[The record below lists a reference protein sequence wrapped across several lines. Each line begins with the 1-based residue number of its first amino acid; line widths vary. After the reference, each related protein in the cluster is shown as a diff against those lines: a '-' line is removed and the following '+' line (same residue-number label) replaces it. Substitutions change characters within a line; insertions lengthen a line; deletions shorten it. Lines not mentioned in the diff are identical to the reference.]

1 MHYFIASFTHKNTNI
16 ETREK
21 LSFADE
27 TLLRRFYERLLA
39 IDEVNEALV
48 ISTCNRVEVILSAK
62 SVDALDEKVLDAV
75 SAVTDVT
82 LAELDGKGETY
93 VDAAAIHHIFS
104 VVSSLDSLVLGET
117 QIVGQVKDAFSFSY
131 ENGYSGQK
139 IARVMHNAFRC
150 SATVRNATD
159 ISKNPISVASVA
171 VAKAKEIFG
180 GNLGGYSAVV
190 VGAGEMG
197 ELACKH
203 LANAGANL
211 IIVNRNLEKAHELA
225 KTIDQVTVTIEP
237 ISELSK
243 LVNHYRLLFSA
254 TGASEPIIT
263 RDMIEPTSFE
273 RHWFD
278 IAIPRDI
285 EDGAYEDIH
294 IYAVDDLRTIMHQNL
309 KQREA
314 NARKAYEIVGQ
325 FTEDFFK
332 WLQTLSVDPMIKEI
346 RDMARNCSN
355 KELQRAIKKG
365 YVPKEYEKQIEK
377 ILHQAFNSFL
387 HKPTSVL
394 KNIAEQ
400 PQADTV
406 VQSIQL
412 FFGLNTTQ
420 RKALDT
426 YKCDYQIQKDLNRK
440 KEST

>member
-1 MHYFIASFTHKNTNI
+1 MRYMIASFTHKNTNI

-21 LSFADE
+21 LSFSDKE
-27 TLLRRFYERLLA
+27 LLKAFYERVLA
-39 IDEVNEALV
+39 LEPVHEALV
-48 ISTCNRVEVILSAK
+48 VSTCNRVEVIISTREIDG
-62 SVDALDEKVLDAV
+62 VDEMLLEAIA
-75 SAVTDVT
+75 AVTGVT
-82 LAELDGKGETY
+82 LEELEGKGAIYTD
-93 VDAAAIHHIFS
+93 VNAIHHIFS

-117 QIVGQVKDAFSFSY
+117 QIVGQVKEAFSFSY

-203 LANAGANL
+203 LANAGAN
-211 IIVNRNLEKAHELA
+211 IILVNRNLEKAHELA
-225 KTIDQVTVTIEP
+225 KLIENVTVTIEP
-237 ISELSK
+237 FSELPK
-243 LVNHYRLLFSA
+243 LLNHYRLLFSA
-254 TGASEPIIT
+254 TGASEPII
-263 RDMIEPTSFE
+263 RAEMIEETTFE

-285 EDGAYEDIH
+285 EDGDYPNIH

-314 NARKAYEIVGQ
+314 NAQKAYAIVGK

-332 WLQTLSVDPMIKEI
+332 WLQTLSVDPMIREI
-346 RDMARNCSN
+346 REMAKSCSN

-365 YVPKEYEKQIEK
+365 YVPREYEKQIEK
-377 ILHQAFNSFL
+377 IIHQAFNSFL
-387 HKPTSVL
+387 HRPTTIL
-394 KNIAEQ
+394 KNIADQ

-412 FFGLNTTQ
+412 FFGLNAEQ

-426 YKCDYQIQKDLNRK
+426 YKCDYQIEKDLFK
-440 KEST
+440 KENA

>member
-1 MHYFIASFTHKNTNI
+1 MRYLIASFTHKNTNI
-16 ETREK
+16 EVREK
-21 LSFADE
+21 LSFRDE
-27 TLLRRFYERLLA
+27 ALRKRLYERLLA
-39 IDEVNEALV
+39 LPPVHEALV
-48 ISTCNRVEVILSAK
+48 ISTCNRVEVLVSTK
-62 SVDALDEKVLDAV
+62 STDGVKEQLLETIVTL
-75 SAVTDVT
+75 TDVSME
-82 LAELDGKGETY
+82 ELRGKGEIY
-93 VDAAAIHHIFS
+93 VDAEAIHHIFS

-131 ENGYSGQK
+131 EHGFSGQK

-150 SATVRNATD
+150 SAMVRNATD

-211 IIVNRNLEKAHELA
+211 IIVNRNMERALELA
-225 KTIDQVTVTIEP
+225 KTFDQVTVTVEP
-237 ISELSK
+237 FSELPK

-254 TGASEPIIT
+254 TGASQPII
-263 RDMIEPTSFE
+263 RHDMVEETSFE

-285 EDGAYEDIH
+285 EDGAYENIN
-294 IYAVDDLRTIMHQNL
+294 IYAVDDLRSIMQQNL
-309 KQREA
+309 RQREA
-314 NARKAYEIVGQ
+314 NAQKAYAIVGK

-332 WLQTLSVDPMIKEI
+332 WLQTLSVDPMIREI
-346 RDMARNCSN
+346 REMARACSS
-355 KELQRAIKKG
+355 KELNRAIKKG
-365 YVPKEYEKQIEK
+365 YVPAEYEKQIEK

-387 HKPTSVL
+387 HQPTKTL
-394 KNIAEQ
+394 KTIAEQ

-412 FFGLNTTQ
+412 FFGLNAGQ

-426 YKCDYQIQKDLNRK
+426 YRCDYQIQTDLNPT
-440 KEST
+440 KESK

>member
-1 MHYFIASFTHKNTNI
+1 MRYLIASFTHKNTNI

-21 LSFADE
+21 LSFANLD
-27 TLLRRFYERLLA
+27 LRKELYDALIA
-39 IDEVNEALV
+39 IDEVHEALV
-48 ISTCNRVEVILSAK
+48 VSTCNRVEIIVSAK
-62 SVDALDEKVLDAV
+62 EIKGLKEKILKSLSKITGV
-75 SAVTDVT
+75 SQE
-82 LAELDGKGETY
+82 ELEGKGEIYT
-93 VDAAAIHHIFS
+93 DAQAIYHIFS

-150 SATVRNATD
+150 SATVRTATD

-180 GNLGGYSAVV
+180 GNLGGYTAVV

-197 ELACKH
+197 ELAAKH
-203 LANAGANL
+203 LANAGAN
-211 IIVNRNLEKAHELA
+211 IIFVNRDLEKAHEIA
-225 KTIDQVTVTIEP
+225 KKLDQVTVTIEP
-237 ISELSK
+237 FSELQK

-254 TGASEPIIT
+254 TGASHPVIT
-263 RDMIEPTSFE
+263 ADMVENVSFE

-285 EDGAYEDIH
+285 EECECENLTV
-294 IYAVDDLRTIMHQNL
+294 YAVDDLRTIMQQNL
-309 KQREA
+309 QQREH
-314 NARKAYEIVGQ
+314 NAQKAYEIVGK

-346 RDMARNCSN
+346 RDMAKSCSH

-377 ILHQAFNSFL
+377 IIHQAFNSFL
-387 HKPTSVL
+387 HKPTNML

-412 FFGLNTTQ
+412 FFGLNVSQ

-426 YKCDYQIQKDLNRK
+426 YKCDYQIQKDLHK
-440 KEST
+440 KDS

>member
-1 MHYFIASFTHKNTNI
+1 MRYFIASFTHKNTNI

-27 TLLRRFYERLLA
+27 TLRKDFYERLLA
-39 IDEVNEALV
+39 VNEVNEALV
-48 ISTCNRVEVILSAK
+48 ISTCNRVEVILSVR
-62 SVDALDEKVLDAV
+62 SVDDLDAKVLEAI
-75 SAVTDVT
+75 SAVTDVS
-82 LAELDGKGETY
+82 LEELEGKGETY
-93 VDAAAIHHIFS
+93 IDAAAIHHIFS

-237 ISELSK
+237 FSELSK

-254 TGASEPIIT
+254 TGASEPVIT
-263 RDMIEPTSFE
+263 HDMIEPTSFE
-273 RHWFD
+273 RYWFD

-285 EDGAYEDIH
+285 EDGDYENIS
-294 IYAVDDLRTIMHQNL
+294 IFAVDDLRTIMHQNL

-314 NARKAYEIVGQ
+314 NAQKAYEIVGQ
-325 FTEDFFK
+325 FTEEFFK

-346 RDMARNCSN
+346 RSMARSCST

-387 HKPTSVL
+387 HQPTTIL

-426 YKCDYQIQKDLNRK
+426 YKCDYQIQKDLN
-440 KEST
+440 KEKEPS

>member
-1 MHYFIASFTHKNTNI
+1 MRYLIASFTHKNTNI
-16 ETREK
+16 QTREK

-27 TLLRRFYERLLA
+27 ELKIKLYDALIAQEMVH
-39 IDEVNEALV
+39 EVLV
-48 ISTCNRVEVILSAK
+48 VSTCNRVEIMTSAK
-62 SVDALDEKVLDAV
+62 KIDGLENIIKEILCKL
-75 SAVTDVT
+75 TDVT
-82 LAELDGKGETY
+82 CDELDNKGEIY
-93 VDAAAIHHIFS
+93 KDAQAIHHVFS

-131 ENGYSGQK
+131 EHGYSGQK

-190 VGAGEMG
+190 IGAGEMG
-197 ELACKH
+197 ELAAKH
-203 LANAGANL
+203 LANAGAN
-211 IIVNRNLEKAHELA
+211 IILVNRNLEKAHQLA
-225 KTIDQVTVTIEP
+225 KKIDQVTVTVEP
-237 ISELSK
+237 FSELSK

-254 TGASEPIIT
+254 TGANEPIIT
-263 RDMIEPTSFE
+263 NDMIEETSFE

-285 EDGAYEDIH
+285 QECNCDKLT
-294 IYAVDDLRTIMHQNL
+294 IYAVDDLRTIMHKNL
-309 KQREA
+309 DHRAK
-314 NARKAYEIVGQ
+314 NAQKAYEIVGR

-332 WLQTLSVDPMIKEI
+332 WLQTLSVEPMIKEI
-346 RDMARNCSN
+346 RQNARECSS
-355 KELQRAIKKG
+355 KELQRAIAKG
-365 YVPKEYEKQIEK
+365 YIPKEYEKQIEK

-387 HKPTSVL
+387 HQPTIVL

-412 FFGLNTTQ
+412 FFGLNSQQ

-426 YKCDYQIQKDLNRK
+426 YKCDYQIQKDLYT
-440 KEST
+440 KEHK

>member
-1 MHYFIASFTHKNTNI
+1 MRYMIASFTHKNTNI
-16 ETREK
+16 EVREK
-21 LSFADE
+21 LSLSDE
-27 TLLRRFYERLLA
+27 ALRKSFYDRLLA

-48 ISTCNRVEVILSAK
+48 LSTCNRVEIMVSVRAVDGIAERIL
-62 SVDALDEKVLDAV
+62 DALSL
-75 SAVTDVT
+75 VTGV
-82 LAELDGKGETY
+82 APEALDGKGEIY
-93 VDAAAIHHIFS
+93 VDAHAIHHIFS

-180 GNLGGYSAVV
+180 GNLGGYTAVV

-211 IIVNRNLEKAHELA
+211 LIVNRDMEKALALA
-225 KTIDQVTVTIEP
+225 KRIDQVTVTVEP
-237 ISELSK
+237 FSELPR

-254 TGASEPIIT
+254 TGASHPIIT
-263 RDMIEPTSFE
+263 RDMVEETTFE

-285 EDGAYEDIH
+285 EESDFADIT
-294 IYAVDDLRTIMHQNL
+294 IYAVDDLRTIMQQNL

-325 FTEDFFK
+325 FTDDFFK
-332 WLQTLSVDPMIKEI
+332 WLQTLSVDPMIREI
-346 RDMARNCSN
+346 REMARACSR
-355 KELQRAIKKG
+355 KELSRAIKKG
-365 YVPKEYEKQIEK
+365 YIPAEYEKQIEK
-377 ILHQAFNSFL
+377 IVHQAFNSFL
-387 HKPTSVL
+387 HHPTTIL

-412 FFGLNTTQ
+412 FFGLNADQ
-420 RKALDT
+420 RKALNT
-426 YKCDYQIQKDLNRK
+426 YKCDYQIEKDLAK
-440 KEST
+440 KEHK

>member
-1 MHYFIASFTHKNTNI
+1 MRYIIASFTHKNTNI
-16 ETREK
+16 QTREK

-27 TLLRRFYERLLA
+27 AKRIKLYEAL
-39 IDEVNEALV
+39 ISQKMVHEVLV
-48 ISTCNRVEVILSAK
+48 ISTCNRVEILLSAQDLVDLTQQIQYILSQIT
-62 SVDALDEKVLDAV
+62 EV
-75 SAVTDVT
+75 SF
-82 LAELDGKGETY
+82 EEISGKGEIYT
-93 VDAAAIHHIFS
+93 DANAIHHIFS

-131 ENGYSGQK
+131 EHGYSGQK

-180 GNLGGYSAVV
+180 GNLGGYTAVV
-190 VGAGEMG
+190 IGAGEMG
-197 ELACKH
+197 ELAVKH
-203 LANAGANL
+203 LANAGAN
-211 IIVNRNLEKAHELA
+211 IILVNRNLEKAHELA
-225 KTIDQVTVTIEP
+225 KKIDSVTVTVEP
-237 ISELSK
+237 FSEVSK
-243 LVNHYRLLFSA
+243 LVNHYRLLFTA
-254 TGASEPIIT
+254 TGANEPIIT
-263 RDMIEPTSFE
+263 KDMVEETTFE

-285 EDGAYEDIH
+285 EQCQCDKLTV
-294 IYAVDDLRTIMHQNL
+294 YAVDDLRTIMNQNMR
-309 KQREA
+309 QRED
-314 NARKAYEIVGQ
+314 NAQKAYAIVGQ

-346 RDMARNCSN
+346 RQNARECSS
-355 KELQRAIKKG
+355 KEIQRAITKG
-365 YVPKEYEKQIEK
+365 YIPKEYEKQLEK
-377 ILHQAFNSFL
+377 ILHQSFNSFL
-387 HKPTSVL
+387 HQPTTVL

-412 FFGLNTTQ
+412 FFGLNTQQ

-426 YKCDYQIQKDLNRK
+426 YKCDYQIQKDLYT
-440 KEST
+440 KEQQ

>member
-1 MHYFIASFTHKNTNI
+1 MRYLIASFTHKNTNI

-27 TLLRRFYERLLA
+27 ALRIKLY
-39 IDEVNEALV
+39 DALIAHEMLHEILV
-48 ISTCNRVEVILSAK
+48 VSTCNRVEIITSAK
-62 SVDALDEKVLDAV
+62 SLDGVEESIKEILCKL
-75 SAVTDVT
+75 TDVSCE
-82 LAELDGKGETY
+82 ELIDKGEVYT
-93 VDAAAIHHIFS
+93 DAKAIYHIFS
-104 VVSSLDSLVLGET
+104 VVSSLDSLILGET

-131 ENGYSGQK
+131 EHGYSGQK

-190 VGAGEMG
+190 VGVGEMG
-197 ELACKH
+197 ELAAKY
-203 LANAGANL
+203 LANAGAN
-211 IIVNRNLEKAHELA
+211 IILVNRNLEKAHELA
-225 KTIDQVTVTIEP
+225 KKIDQVTVTVEP
-237 ISELSK
+237 FSELSK

-263 RDMIEPTSFE
+263 KNMVEETNFQ

-285 EDGAYEDIH
+285 EQCNCDKLTV
-294 IYAVDDLRTIMHQNL
+294 YAVDDLRTIMQQNL
-309 KQREA
+309 DHRVK
-314 NARKAYEIVGQ
+314 NAQKAYEIVGK

-346 RDMARNCSN
+346 RQNARECSS
-355 KELQRAIKKG
+355 KELKRAIAKG
-365 YVPKEYEKQIEK
+365 YIPKEYEKQIEK

-387 HKPTSVL
+387 HQPTTVL

-412 FFGLNTTQ
+412 FFGLNSQQ

-426 YKCDYQIQKDLNRK
+426 YKCDYQIQKDLYT
-440 KEST
+440 KEQK

>member
-1 MHYFIASFTHKNTNI
+1 MRYLIASFTHKNTNI

-21 LSFADE
+21 LSFADTE
-27 TLLRRFYERLLA
+27 LRKKFYDALLS
-39 IDEVNEALV
+39 IPGVHEAL
-48 ISTCNRVEVILSAK
+48 ILSTCNRVEILVSTEDHTDLK
-62 SVDALDEKVLDAV
+62 EQILEKICSVTEVRCDEL
-75 SAVTDVT
+75 
-82 LAELDGKGETY
+82 EGKGEIYT
-93 VDAAAIHHIFS
+93 DGQAIHHIFS

-180 GNLGGYSAVV
+180 GNLGGYTGVV

-197 ELACKH
+197 ELTAKH
-203 LANAGANL
+203 LANAGAN
-211 IIVNRNLEKAHELA
+211 IILVNRDMEKALELA
-225 KTIDQVTVTIEP
+225 KRIDQVTVTVEP
-237 ISELSK
+237 FSELPK

-263 RDMIEPTSFE
+263 KSIVEETTFE

-285 EDGAYEDIH
+285 EQCQCDKLTV
-294 IYAVDDLRTIMHQNL
+294 YAVDDLRSIMQQNL
-309 KQREA
+309 QLREQ
-314 NARKAYEIVGQ
+314 NAQKAYAIVGK
-325 FTEDFFK
+325 FTEDFFR

-346 RDMARNCSN
+346 RKKARECSH

-377 ILHQAFNSFL
+377 IIHQAFNTFL
-387 HKPTSVL
+387 HEPTGIL

-412 FFGLNTTQ
+412 FFNLNVGQ

-426 YKCDYQIQKDLNRK
+426 YKCDYQIQKDLYK
-440 KEST
+440 KESN